1 MMAKTLKG
9 VNHNGLGKYDHFNL
23 DWLPFSSSRLAIL
36 QGYSAIWTLSQER
49 CLKSHENLY
58 LHQGSLKTNPG
69 MTLVRGE
76 QEQNSLESFENQR
89 LLQQAVD
96 VSRKEITLVGGL
108 VINNG

>member
-1 MMAKTLKG
+1 
-9 VNHNGLGKYDHFNL
+9 
-23 DWLPFSSSRLAIL
+23 
-36 QGYSAIWTLSQER
+36 
-49 CLKSHENLY
+49 
-58 LHQGSLKTNPG
+58 